1 MRKVSAILA
10 AVAAAAVLVLAG
22 APAASASTAAYPTT
36 LFSLAGGNSNFSG
49 EITWYNR
56 SVGIWGSLNAVGCR
70 RVYGISWAGTTP
82 LDERSSSTHCNT
94 SPTLTIPLEANVPG
108 GASHVYI
115 SLTDET
121 GRVLDDGYF
130 YRP

>member
-1 MRKVSAILA
+1 MRKVCAILA
-10 AVAAAAVLVLAG
+10 AVAAAAALVLAG
-22 APAASASTAAYPTT
+22 APAASASPAAYPTT
-36 LFSLAGGNSNFSG
+36 LFSVFSGDSYFTG

-56 SVGIWGSLNAVGCR
+56 SVGILGGFNAVGCR
-70 RVYGISWAGTTP
+70 RVYGTSWAGTTP

-94 SPTLTIPLEANVPG
+94 YTNETIPLDANVPG

-115 SLTDET
+115 SLTDAS
-121 GRVLDDGYF
+121 GRVLDDGYY